1 MRSVIVGAYDKYVF
15 NFIRNYQNVHTYTM
29 EYYSP
34 IKKIKYCNCNNMDAI
49 RNSHTK

>member
-34 IKKIKYCNCNNMDAI
+34 IKKNKILQLQQHGC
-49 RNSHTK
+49 H